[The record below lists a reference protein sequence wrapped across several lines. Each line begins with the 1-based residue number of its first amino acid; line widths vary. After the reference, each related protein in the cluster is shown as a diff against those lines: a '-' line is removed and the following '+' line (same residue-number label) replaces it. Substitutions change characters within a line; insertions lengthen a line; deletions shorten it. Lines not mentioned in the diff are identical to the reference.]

1 MSGRASGSCRC
12 STRCWARYQPLER
25 RPWSSPT
32 GCPPAKWCPWLQSQ
46 LFRQILSPFFMPKN
60 DGIPFL
66 PISRCFFNVPSF
78 QPRHRRKGSSEC
90 RRSSEAYRSTAWR
103 SVHCMGRC
111 IRTNARKPMRPS
123 KEQAPRRAAEGL
135 GPLKVQIRLH
145 QAGDDG
151 SRQFLMPEG
160 VEKLPFFLWVGCSG
174 NTGTHDKISK
184 LQGTGTGHWLGVLMY
199 GDLLQLLDLYGFVK
213 SKNPWGC
220 ESICGGNMWR
230 QSKDSKVGP

>member
-1 MSGRASGSCRC
+1 
-12 STRCWARYQPLER
+12 
-25 RPWSSPT
+25 
-32 GCPPAKWCPWLQSQ
+32 
-46 LFRQILSPFFMPKN
+46 MPKN

-160 VEKLPFFLWVGCSG
+160 VEKLPFFCGLDVR
-174 NTGTHDKISK
+174 GTREHMIKYQSCK
-184 LQGTGTGHWLGVLMY
+184 EQAQGIG
-199 GDLLQLLDLYGFVK
+199 
-213 SKNPWGC
+213 WGC
-220 ESICGGNMWR
+220 
-230 QSKDSKVGP
+230 